1 MLAKRPLT
9 DRGIAALKPP
19 AKGKRMLVWDAL
31 VPGLAVRVTDTGARS
46 FVLVARYPGSVN
58 PAARTIAKVGAIPL
72 AEARRQAQTWLG
84 ALRAGFDPAKPPGPE
99 GPSPQDTFGA
109 IAEEFLGRD
118 GGRLRSVDWIR
129 TTLTRLVLPDLGPR
143 PITSIRRTD
152 VVRLLDRIEDQSGPV
167 MANRTLAMIRRVM
180 NWYAT
185 RADDFR
191 TPIVRGMARAEVARD
206 RVLSDDELRAIWRAS
221 GEAGT
226 FGAYIWF
233 LLLTA
238 ARRNE
243 ARMMT
248 WSEIVDGVWTLPA
261 SRNKSGVE
269 LVRPLSGA
277 AQALLAGMPRVGE
290 FVFSTARGGPLEL
303 IHAKAALVGA
313 SGTGGWTLHDLRRT
327 ARSLMSRASVPSDHA
342 ERCLGH
348 VIGGVRGVYDRHAYR
363 DEMLLAYEKLAT
375 LIGQIVDPRENV
387 IAIRGQR

>member
-1 MLAKRPLT
+1 VLAL
-9 DRGIAALKPP
+9 DVALLKPP
-19 AKGKRMLVWDAL
+19 PKGKRTLAWDAL

-58 PAARTIAKVGAIPL
+58 PTARTIAKVGAIPL

-84 ALRAGFDPAKPPGPE
+84 ALRAGFDPAKPPS
-99 GPSPQDTFGA
+99 PSGAADTFGA

-118 GGRLRSVDWIR
+118 GGRLRSADWIR

-152 VVRLLDRIEDQSGPV
+152 LVRLLDRIEDHSGPV

-185 RADDFR
+185 RSDDFR
-191 TPIVRGMARAEVARD
+191 SPIVRGMARAETARD
-206 RVLSDDELRAIWRAS
+206 RVLTDDELRAIWKATA
-221 GEAGT
+221 EAGT
-226 FGAYIWF
+226 FGVYVRF

-248 WSEIVDGVWTLPA
+248 WNEVVGTDWTLPA
-261 SRNKSGVE
+261 SRNKTGVE

-277 AQALLAGMPRVGE
+277 AQALIGGLPRLGD
-290 FVFSTARGGPLEL
+290 FVFSTVRGGPLEL
-303 IHAKAALVGA
+303 IHAKAALVKA
-313 SGTGGWTLHDLRRT
+313 SGTEGWSLHDCRRS
-327 ARSLMSRASVPSDHA
+327 ARTLMSRAGVSVDVA

-348 VIGGVRGVYDRHAYR
+348 VIGGIRGTYDRHTYR

-375 LIGQIVDPRENV
+375 LISGIVDPQPNV
-387 IAIRGQR
+387 VPLSGRGGQR